1 MINETDKIIQ
11 QLFEVVQQKKAEIA
25 KAEKPNWLTNCAFR
39 FNLESSSSI
48 NLQVCSEIETLINIL
63 GFLCEK
69 KRGHDEAISLL
80 GLSSTFKWL
89 NFTFDEWCSDIKTRI
104 DKINISAKRKELEIL
119 ESRLDNL
126 VSPELKRKL
135 ELEEIQKLLKG

>member
-104 DKINISAKRKELEIL
+104 DKINISTKRKELEIL